1 MSRSLLKRLIFSL
14 LIFLGLG
21 ILAVIAFWKNYPITG
36 FLLVVATL
44 LALLNI
50 LAMVQRTLRTF
61 YDTLASIEMDD
72 FSQNFTFRNSLPK
85 HLQQNLQQ
93 ILEKFKQ
100 IRLEKES
107 QYLYLRSVVQHI
119 PIGIFSFNQAG
130 KIDFYNN
137 AVLHILRCSP
147 FRFLH
152 ELPETYAPLL
162 EVLEKK
168 YSPRKIVRLMLDD
181 EVLELIVTLS
191 EVQILG
197 ETFKIVSLQ
206 DFQAEL
212 EEKEMEAWQNLTRI
226 LTHEIMNSVT
236 PISSLASTILDNLEE
251 NPEDLDDTK
260 QAVKIIEKRSQN
272 LIQFVQEFRAF
283 TKLPVPKPQK
293 VLIKEVFEHLE
304 RLIAHEIKEKNIH
317 FRSIVYPEDLHLTTD
332 LMMLEQI
339 LINLLKNAM
348 QAVAGTEKPEIKL
361 IAQYDIL
368 GKVMI
373 KVQDNGTGISEEA
386 RKSIFVPFFTT
397 KKAGSGIGLSL
408 SRQMMR
414 LQGGSISVVS
424 KLGEGSTF
432 SLRFA

>member
-21 ILAVIAFWKNYPITG
+21 ILAEIAFWKNYPITG

-72 FSQNFTFRNSLPK
+72 FSQNFTFRNSLPT
-85 HLQQNLQQ
+85 HLQHNLQQ
-93 ILEKFKQ
+93 ILEKFRK

-283 TKLPVPKPQK
+283 TKLPVPNPQK

>member
-1 MSRSLLKRLIFSL
+1 MSHNLLKRLIFSL

-36 FLLVVATL
+36 LLLVVATL

-93 ILEKFKQ
+93 ILEKFRK

-119 PIGIFSFNQAG
+119 PIGIFSFNQTG

-152 ELPETYAPLL
+152 ELPEAYAPLL
-162 EVLEKK
+162 EILEKK
-168 YSPRKIVRLMLDD
+168 HSPRKMVRLMLDD

-236 PISSLASTILDNLEE
+236 PISSLASTILDSLKE
-251 NPEDLDDTK
+251 NPNDLDEIE
-260 QAVKIIEKRSQN
+260 QGVKVIEKRSQN

-283 TKLPVPKPQK
+283 TKLPVPNPQK
-293 VLIKEVFEHLE
+293 VLIKEVFERLE
-304 RLIAHEIKEKNIH
+304 RLIATEIKEKNIH

-339 LINLLKNAM
+339 LINLLKNAI
-348 QAVAGTEKPEIKL
+348 QAVSGKEKPEIKL
-361 IAQYDIL
+361 VAQYDIL

-414 LQGGSISVVS
+414 LQGGSISVSS

>member
-21 ILAVIAFWKNYPITG
+21 ILAVIAFWKNYPITAI
-36 FLLVVATL
+36 LLTIATL

-50 LAMVQRTLRTF
+50 LAVVQKTLRTF